1 MSDQKYT
8 VTADVGGT
16 FTDFVLLTPTGEM
29 KVFKEP
35 STPKDPALAIFNG
48 LERIARSENLN
59 LKEFTEQ
66 IGIIIHGTTV
76 ATNTL
81 LTKSGAKVGLLTTEG
96 MRDEL
101 EQRLKDKFGEGKGEL
116 FDHHWRPAP
125 VLVRRKLRRPVKE
138 RIGLGGVV
146 ITPIDEQSVIEQ
158 IGYLKQEGVEGIAI
172 CFMHS
177 YANPSHEQV
186 AKRLVEEHYPEPYLT
201 VSSEL
206 APQIRLFNR
215 TSTSVLNSYVGPIVG
230 AYMRSLINKLEEAG
244 FSGAL
249 LVMQINGGMLTPE
262 VMAKMPVKSLTSG
275 PAAGPTAGMIYAGVH
290 GYTDVICMDMGGTSF
305 DTVMVR
311 GGEVFTMREGDIAG
325 YRVGLPMIAVRTIGA
340 GGGSIG
346 WIDAA
351 GLLQLGP
358 DSAGAE
364 PGPAAYGKGG
374 TRPTCTDADLVLG
387 YINKDFFAGGEIP
400 LYPDKAG
407 EAIRRDI
414 AEPLGLSLT
423 DAAAGMHHVIN
434 VNMSLAIREIT
445 IEQGLDPR
453 EFVLV
458 VGGGAGAVHVGG
470 IAAELSIPLII
481 IPREAPQFC
490 AMGMM
495 YAEVKHDY
503 VTSYTEFFRS
513 VDRDKFTSIFQEM
526 RNEGEK
532 LLRSEGIPDDRMEIL
547 YTCDVRYDGQHHEV
561 EVEIT
566 QEEIDVFNLEPMR
579 ERFHEKHMDIY
590 AFNLKEVGTEC
601 ELVSLRL
608 TAVGR
613 MVKPGMV
620 KEDYQGEDSA
630 KAEKGT
636 RRVYLPDKKAFG
648 DVIVYDA
655 MKLGYGNKVIG
666 PAIIEHP
673 TTNIVVL
680 AEYNVVYDEVG
691 AAIMYLK
698 SEEERVKREGI
709 IK

>member
-1 MSDQKYT
+1 MSDARYT
-8 VTADVGGT
+8 ITVDTGGT
-16 FTDFVLLTPTGEM
+16 FTDFVLRTPAGEM

-48 LERIARSENLN
+48 LGRIARAENLD
-59 LKEFTEQ
+59 LKEFTRQ
-66 IGIIIHGTTV
+66 VGIIIHGTTV

-146 ITPIDEQSVIEQ
+146 LTPIDEQSVIEQ
-158 IGYLKQEGVEGIAI
+158 TGYLKQDGVEAIAI

-186 AKRLVEEHYPEPYLT
+186 AKRLVEEHYPESYLT

-206 APQIRLFNR
+206 APQIRFFNR
-215 TSTSVLNSYVGPIVG
+215 TSTAVLNSYVGPIVDT
-230 AYMRSLINKLEEAG
+230 YMRSLMSKLEEAA

-262 VMAKMPVKSLTSG
+262 VMARMPVKSLTSG
-275 PAAGPTAGMIYAGVH
+275 PAAGPTAGMLYAGIH
-290 GYTDVICMDMGGTSF
+290 GYKDVICVDMGGTSF

-351 GLLQLGP
+351 GLLQMGP

-374 TRPTCTDADLVLG
+374 TRPTCTDADLILG
-387 YINKDFFAGGEIP
+387 YINKDSFAGGEMP
-400 LYPDKAG
+400 LHPDRAE
-407 EAIRRDI
+407 EAIRREI
-414 AEPLGLSLT
+414 AEPLGLSVA
-423 DAAAGMHHVIN
+423 DAAAGMYHVIN

-458 VGGGAGAVHVGG
+458 VGGGAGGVHVGA

-495 YAEVKHDY
+495 YTDIKHDY

-513 VDRDKFTSIFQEM
+513 VDSDKFTSIFQEM
-526 RNEGEK
+526 RSEGEK
-532 LLRSEGIPDDRMEIL
+532 LLRSEGIPNDRMEML
-547 YTCDVRYDGQHHEV
+547 YSCDIRYDGQHHEV

-566 QEEIDVFNLEPMR
+566 REEIDAFSLDPMR
-579 ERFHEKHMDIY
+579 ERFHEKHMEIY
-590 AFNLKEVGTEC
+590 AFNLKEVGNEC

-608 TAVGR
+608 TAVGKMEKPT
-613 MVKPGMV
+613 MVRG
-620 KEDYQGEDSA
+620 DYLGEDST
-630 KAEKGT
+630 KAIKDT
-636 RRVYLPDKKAFG
+636 RRVFRTAKEAYG
-648 DVIVYDA
+648 EVTVYDA
-655 MKLGYGNKVIG
+655 MKLGYGNKVEG

-680 AEYNVVYDEVG
+680 SEYNVVYDEVG

-698 SEEERVKREGI
+698 SEEERFKKEGVI
-709 IK
+709 R